1 MTISSPNLA
10 DLDGDGRDCAR
21 ARAAPATVAEPVAPG
36 RSSTMTARDSASVPA
51 AVTTPSRSLR
61 AVVYEHLRAMM
72 NDGRLRPG
80 NYLDLNALAQE
91 IGTSRTPLRDA
102 LLRLESEGFVQIE
115 SRKGVRITELT
126 LDWIRDIYE
135 ILGGLESVALVS
147 VADRMTPEILNGME
161 ELNREMA
168 RALDDSD
175 FGRFYEANLAFHD
188 AYLELS
194 ANKELV
200 RRIHILKQR
209 LYDFPRRK
217 GFVPEWERASLGEH
231 QALVD
236 LLREGRT
243 VEAADLLRDI
253 HWSYTYQ
260 EPFIRRYYAASTGN
274 GGPPV

>member
-1 MTISSPNLA
+1 MT
-10 DLDGDGRDCAR
+10 
-21 ARAAPATVAEPVAPG
+21 T
-36 RSSTMTARDSASVPA
+36 STEAVD
-51 AVTTPSRSLR
+51 VTTPTRSLR
-61 AVVYEHLRAMM
+61 EKVYEHLRAMM

-80 NYLDLNALAQE
+80 NYLDLNGLADE

-102 LLRLESEGFVQIE
+102 LLRLESEGFVEIE
-115 SRKGVRITELT
+115 NRKGVRITELT

-147 VADRMTPEILNGME
+147 VADRLTGEIVDRME

-175 FGRFYEANLAFHD
+175 FARFYDKNLAFHD
-188 AYLELS
+188 AYLNLS
-194 ANKELV
+194 TNKELV

-209 LYDFPRRK
+209 LYDFPRLE

-236 LLREGRT
+236 FLRDGRT
-243 VEAADLLRDI
+243 VEAADLLRDV
-253 HWSYTYQ
+253 HWSYSYQ
-260 EPFIRRYYAASTGN
+260 ESFIRRYYAASTGT
-274 GGPPV
+274 GARPD

>member
-1 MTISSPNLA
+1 MT
-10 DLDGDGRDCAR
+10 
-21 ARAAPATVAEPVAPG
+21 V
-36 RSSTMTARDSASVPA
+36 RDSGSESA
-51 AVTTPSRSLR
+51 AVTMPHRSLR

-80 NYLDLNALAQE
+80 NYLDLNALAEE

-126 LDWIRDIYE
+126 LEWIRDIYE
-135 ILGGLESVALVS
+135 ILGGLESVALIS
-147 VADRMTPEILNGME
+147 VADRMTPEILDGME
-161 ELNREMA
+161 ALNRAMA

-175 FGRFYEANLAFHD
+175 FGRYYDANLAFHN

-194 ANKELV
+194 ANTELV
-200 RRIHILKQR
+200 RRIRILKQR

-236 LLREGRT
+236 FMRAGKT
-243 VEAADLLRDI
+243 VAAADLLRDI
-253 HWSYTYQ
+253 HWSYSYQ

-274 GGPPV
+274 GERPR